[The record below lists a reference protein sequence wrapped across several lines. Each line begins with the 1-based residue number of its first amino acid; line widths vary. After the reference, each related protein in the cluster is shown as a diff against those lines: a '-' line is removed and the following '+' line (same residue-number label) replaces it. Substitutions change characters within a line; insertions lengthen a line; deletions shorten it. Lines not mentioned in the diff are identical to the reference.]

1 MKADLSP
8 FNKEQIDM
16 RSIHVLLML
25 LNFFASLTRRAEMT
39 LFKARALCKKK
50 HTHVHH
56 DNNNDD
62 DSDDGIYQAQ
72 TDT

>member
-1 MKADLSP
+1 MG
-8 FNKEQIDM
+8 
-16 RSIHVLLML
+16 SIHVLFIL
-25 LNFFASLTRRAEMT
+25 LVYFASLTGRAEMT

-50 HTHVHH
+50 HTHVNH